1 MREYDMAM
9 QTLQTQHKTEVEFMR
24 KGDIDLDPGVIRQ
37 VKVYV
42 ASKRKLQV
50 GDKMAGRHGN
60 KGVVSKIVPEADMP
74 YLANGETDRDHPQS
88 ARRAFS
94 YEHGSAS

>member
-1 MREYDMAM
+1 MNTNVAL
-9 QTLQTQHKTEVEFMR
+9 QTLETQHKTEVEFTR
-24 KGDIDLDPGVIRQ
+24 KGDTELDPGVIRQ

-74 YLANGETDRDHPQS
+74 YLLMDSRS
-88 ARRAFS
+88 K
-94 YEHGSAS
+94 